1 MITCRLCVR
10 LHSVHTGSPACL
22 CHVSASDYGAAKE
35 ALSSAGA
42 EPAEAD
48 KQPGEGAAAAVDDDV
63 NAEDD
68 EAPEEDAL
76 AEPVLAP
83 QPAARL
89 SPRKLAP
96 SSIAFLGAPVKT
108 AGGKSFYK

>member
-1 MITCRLCVR
+1 M
-10 LHSVHTGSPACL
+10 
-22 CHVSASDYGAAKE
+22 
-35 ALSSAGA
+35 
-42 EPAEAD
+42 
-48 KQPGEGAAAAVDDDV
+48 

-76 AEPVLAP
+76 AEPVLEP

-96 SSIAFLGAPVKT
+96 SSIAFIGLPVKT
-108 AGGKSFYK
+108 AGGKTFYR